1 MFYTSYNLDK
11 HGNIIEYKNTNF
23 LLTNTTFSNIGCFTC
38 VICYRMNLI
47 VQNIEIDSCSF
58 EQLVSGGNGILSILN
73 TGRFDKIDANGGYM
87 SILVGKTVTSGY
99 APSK

>member
-11 HGNIIEYKNTNF
+11 HDNIIEYKNTNF

-47 VQNIEIDSCSF
+47 VQNIEIDSCNF

-73 TGRFDKIDANGGYM
+73 TGRFDKIDKNGGYM

>member
-1 MFYTSYNLDK
+1 MLFAKMFEKTQLE
-11 HGNIIEYKNTNF
+11 I
-23 LLTNTTFSNIGCFTC
+23 
-38 VICYRMNLI
+38 VICYRMNLV

-73 TGRFDKIDANGGYM
+73 TGRYDKIDKNGGFV
-87 SILVGKTVTSGY
+87 SVLVGQTVRRGF